1 MLTDFDRAKAA
12 IYTVNTKNSP
22 LMIRVMPDTNSAVL
36 AEMPKG
42 SKVVC
47 YGVYSGDWLMVD
59 YLRTDNV
66 LVSGFA
72 HSGYLRKGESLT

>member
-1 MLTDFDRAKAA
+1 MLTDFDRTKAGL
-12 IYTVNTKNSP
+12 YTVNTKTEGLN
-22 LMIRVMPDTNSAVL
+22 LRVYTGTDSTVL

-47 YGVYSGDWLMVD
+47 YGIYSGDWLMVD
-59 YLRTDNV
+59 FLRDTDNV

-72 HSGYLRKGESLT
+72 HGDYLKKGESL

>member
-1 MLTDFDRAKAA
+1 MLTDFARAKAA

-22 LMIRVMPDTNSAVL
+22 LMLRVMPDAKSTVL

-42 SKVVC
+42 SKAVC

-59 YLRTDNV
+59 YLRPDNV

-72 HSGYLRKGESLT
+72 HSGYLKKGERIV